1 MVVVVVDICNLVRRI
16 VAKSDGVS
24 VETSAAFFGAV
35 QLSSM
40 WDELELAGT
49 VVSESSAAF
58 SIRTWK
64 WDELAGLDT
73 VKKEF
78 ERYVLNPIKFPGE
91 GEGSG
96 SQTPTG
102 ILLYG
107 PPGCGKNFLVRSL
120 AKEAVEAGA
129 HYIYVKSP
137 ELVRQT
143 VAESELAVRAIFSHA
158 QSPCILFFDWPSSL
172 GSRGAGADRVT
183 ILLALSQRVGIE
195 VSADLMTLGTD
206 ACKNF
211 SGADLNFLMQE
222 AALTA
227 KEEHSIVKDAH
238 FNKALKGFSRSVTDE
253 QIEVCNG
260 FSTRV

>member
-1 MVVVVVDICNLVRRI
+1 
-16 VAKSDGVS
+16 
-24 VETSAAFFGAV
+24 
-35 QLSSM
+35 M

-158 QSPCILFFDWPSSL
+158 QSPCILFFDWIFVVVCSPHLLDPAVLGRGRLERHIHVPLPSP
-172 GSRGAGADRVT
+172 ADRVT